1 VGAVR
6 KSSSSKVKEFVEQ
19 DPSLPPGW
27 LVRNNAF
34 GREAFRSAQPQ
45 PVL

>member
-1 VGAVR
+1 MRVGAVR
-6 KSSSSKVKEFVEQ
+6 KSSSKVKEFVDA

-34 GREAFRSAQPQ
+34 GRETFR
-45 PVL
+45 